1 MATRALKSL
10 TKEMP
15 ARKIAGKTT
24 PVALDADTEAYVKRP
39 ASSSVGD
46 AEAKAFWDG
55 LASDLGKHKRRA
67 EKLAETV
74 RDTMV
79 TKKVAGRTVPNST
92 HYTQTVTKT
101 SKDPIKK

>member
-1 MATRALKSL
+1 MLEPSVMEMA
-10 TKEMP
+10 P
-15 ARKIAGKTT
+15 RKIAGKTT

-46 AEAKAFWDG
+46 AEAKEFWDG
-55 LASDLGKHKRRA
+55 LASDLGKHQRRA
-67 EKLAETV
+67 QKLAETV

-101 SKDPIKK
+101 SKAHIKK

>member
-1 MATRALKSL
+1 MA
-10 TKEMP
+10 P
-15 ARKIAGKTT
+15 RKIAGKTS
-24 PVALDADTEAYVKRP
+24 PVLLDVDTENHVRGRP
-39 ASSSVGD
+39 ATSSSLGD
-46 AEAKAFWDG
+46 AEAKEFWDG

-101 SKDPIKK
+101 SKAPIKK